1 MEMILWWLS
10 SSSTVKYKNISKWNM
25 DLWALQ
31 KIIKKMGHEFT
42 HHYKNA
48 LKKVSKY
55 YFLHWNINRKNIK
68 H

>member
-1 MEMILWWLS
+1 MEIILWWLS
-10 SSSTVKYKNISKWNM
+10 SSSNCEMPKYIKMKYGFMGST
-25 DLWALQ
+25 